1 MLNFLF
7 QKKKEE
13 NNKLLLMASLL
24 GCIATSIIVIFIVKS
39 IFKKFRKKNQ
49 TEPSV
54 VDGMD
59 ASVEQLVY
67 FNKTGYELMDKALK
81 IDENKLSNLKY
92 NSKRRKK
99 QQQKSMFFL
108 ISVINKEGAIE
119 YYRLGL
125 LEFQKGLAIKLK
137 GNLKFLFT

>member
-1 MLNFLF
+1 LNFLF

-24 GCIATSIIVIFIVKS
+24 GCIATSIIVIIIVKS

-49 TEPSV
+49 TEPV
-54 VDGMD
+54 VLSIIDGMD

-81 IDENKLSNLKY
+81 IDEIIDNGSIMFDDIGVCFF
-92 NSKRRKK
+92 RF
-99 QQQKSMFFL
+99 FFL
-108 ISVINKEGAIE
+108 NHDLIFMFRCK
-119 YYRLGL
+119 
-125 LEFQKGLAIKLK
+125 LEIVTLI
-137 GNLKFLFT
+137 